1 MAKNT
6 GSFIF
11 GLTFGALCGV
21 VMALLL
27 TPQSGEET
35 RELLG
40 KKTDDLRKG
49 AEDAVGRA
57 REGTAGIVERGRTI
71 AEDAQTRLHGLHT
84 AEQPT
89 PEPQPA
95 TEQQPERAESQVQV

>member
-1 MAKNT
+1 MPKNT

-21 VMALLL
+21 IMALLL
-27 TPQSGEET
+27 TPQSGEEI

-40 KKTDDLRKG
+40 KKSEDLRKG

-57 REGTAGIVERGRTI
+57 RESTAGIVERGRHV
-71 AEDAQTRLHGLHT
+71 AEEAQTRI
-84 AEQPT
+84 A
-89 PEPQPA
+89 
-95 TEQQPERAESQVQV
+95 QQRTHLSRMPPKNSRK

>member
-1 MAKNT
+1 MPKNT

-21 VMALLL
+21 IMALLL
-27 TPQSGEET
+27 TPQSGEEI

-40 KKTDDLRKG
+40 KKSEDLRKG

-57 REGTAGIVERGRTI
+57 RESTAGIVERAATWRKRPRPDCTARTHLK
-71 AEDAQTRLHGLHT
+71 RM
-84 AEQPT
+84 P
-89 PEPQPA
+89 PKNS
-95 TEQQPERAESQVQV
+95 RK

>member
-1 MAKNT
+1 MKDST

-21 VMALLL
+21 VLALLL

-35 RELLG
+35 REFIG
-40 KKTDDLRKG
+40 KKTEDLRKG

-57 REGTAGIVERGRTI
+57 RESTVGIVERGRSVA
-71 AEDAQTRLHGLHT
+71 AEIHAAPQHAGQGPDA
-84 AEQPT
+84 
-89 PEPQPA
+89 EPQA
-95 TEQQPERAESQVQV
+95 ADASAEPRLG